1 MDGHL
6 TSYLRRLSQFSRRM
20 VEKDLRERDLTRMRI
35 VPFALGLVVAIMTV
49 GGSGARTASMDLEA
63 RPSIKPVLLA
73 SLASDSSV
81 RSEGSLSETALT
93 PEGGTVLGAAM
104 LAAESTQEAVVDGSQ
119 AEVPNAHIPT
129 AVVLVSC
136 ALVALATLGR
146 RRKTHTS

>member
-63 RPSIKPVLLA
+63 RPSIKPVA